1 MFSQPCEPVQPLKFY
16 IYQLQS
22 FRACSFSEP
31 GARELLLERIRTLSA
46 EDRQRIAGG
55 LFLEQHLSEHPWR
68 TLDPEEADLFVVPSV
83 LDLAAASLCTTQ
95 GVPSTGP
102 PPARVKSR
110 VPFSL
115 SESLGPFMDELA
127 ASPYYQR
134 SQGRDH
140 LMVWLHYHVR
150 NIFMPRKP
158 GKPVP
163 GLKSSDASRFR
174 HLVRNFI
181 LGQKHARSTVVHS
194 KTWDMRMPGTC
205 VFTVPHLAPSAL
217 DRCQWEESH
226 PQGKEQRPR
235 LHCPPDPR
243 EGVPESSFE
252 EYLKNRNHT
261 LFFSGNVGRDQEP
274 PLRRAAVKQLAA
286 VHPPNIL
293 VAYEGRTKALQLPP
307 CAVSADGTVVP
318 APCRAAGVA
327 GAGLFRR
334 QMTRSRFSLHI
345 KGDDA
350 TSSRV
355 FEAWGHRD
363 APDLPRGQVPC
374 GRGRVSVQ
382 GPVGGG
388 RQDHPGAGVCEGRRG
403 ERLEGRRGAVRGR
416 GGSDAA
422 DVGAAEGGGPRRA
435 VAPPWQPRGA
445 QRRRRRREMPRKE
458 KFNAGK
464 PPAGMR
470 RRRGQQPWSSVDAS
484 SPLEVLVSSTNV
496 AVP

>member
-355 FEAWGHRD
+355 FEAWDTGTLQIFLADRYHADVAAFRCRVPWAEAVKTIPEQEFAKD
-363 APDLPRGQVPC
+363 AEGSVSRAAAELYADGAAAMRRMWERQREAAPDVLWHLPGSRV
-374 GRGRVSVQ
+374 GRNVV
-382 GPVGGG
+382 
-388 RQDHPGAGVCEGRRG
+388 E
-403 ERLEGRRGAVRGR
+403 
-416 GGSDAA
+416 DAA
-422 DVGAAEGGGPRRA
+422 RCLARRNSMRGSLRRNATTAWPAAVELR
-435 VAPPWQPRGA
+435 
-445 QRRRRRREMPRKE
+445 
-458 KFNAGK
+458 
-464 PPAGMR
+464 
-470 RRRGQQPWSSVDAS
+470 
-484 SPLEVLVSSTNV
+484 
-496 AVP
+496 